1 MSALGQKQTLQAV
14 SCDVRFTPK
23 SGHSLRPARRKSIR
37 IFYDPD
43 VAAVVI
49 NELNC
54 FLERNFVYTP
64 QCGSIYHAVNRLP
77 EGPLCPYRFS
87 CQHS

>member
-1 MSALGQKQTLQAV
+1 MAYNDVRFGSKADIEAV
-14 SCDVRFTPK
+14 SCDVRFTPN

-77 EGPLCPYRFS
+77 DGPLCP
-87 CQHS
+87 